1 MLSSDKH
8 KINTQQYRASKV
20 ITLAYPTDSNLVISQ
35 EAVRAVKDI
44 FKSGIKY
51 KRAGVIVMGIVPTN
65 NYQLQMFESENPK
78 HKPLMRAIDFLNI
91 KYADYKVKL
100 GNQDLQRT
108 WKMRQDCLSPR
119 YTTNIK
125 DIIVV
130 K

>member
-51 KRAGVIVMGIVPTN
+51 KRAGGIVPTN
-65 NYQLQMFESENPK
+65 NHQLQMFESEDPK

-91 KYADYKVKL
+91 KYADCKVKL

-108 WKMRQDCLSPR
+108 WKMRQDRLSPR